1 MITYQY
7 LQFFIYTCFKQI
19 ETTANIKYFSIYPPS
34 VLSSLLR
41 EGHLDMFTSF
51 GGSPLG
57 GVFALVLIRGWSG
70 VVWGSL
76 AVSLCE
82 EREIFRVV
90 LVAPATFILLPS

>member
-1 MITYQY
+1 M
-7 LQFFIYTCFKQI
+7 
-19 ETTANIKYFSIYPPS
+19 
-34 VLSSLLR
+34 LSSLLR
-41 EGHLDMFTSF
+41 EGRLDTSISF

-82 EREIFRVV
+82 EREIFQVV